1 VLKLD
6 VVFAGSI
13 ALNPSKNLGKRS
25 ELVLSDLSEGEKLGC
40 FEYRARRESQTRR
53 RKRLGSVLE
62 GKGEEKV

>member
-6 VVFAGSI
+6 VVSAESTE
-13 ALNPSKNLGKRS
+13 LNPSKNLGKMS
-25 ELVLSDLSEGEKLGC
+25 ELVLSDLSEGEKRGC
-40 FEYRARRESQTRR
+40 FGYRARREPQRR